1 MRELMKLIEKI
12 NCLFLV
18 FSPPNATTL
27 KNNLFKNQ

>member
-18 FSPPNATTL
+18 SSPPNATTL
-27 KNNLFKNQ
+27 KNNMFKNQ